1 MNRRVIIAGAG
12 IGGLAAA
19 LALSQT
25 GFAVL
30 IYERADGF
38 EEFGAGLQLTPN
50 ATRILARL
58 GVLERVRAGSTSP
71 NAICVFRG
79 LNDFTLMRMPVED
92 AERRWGAPYLTI
104 HRADLQR
111 ALAKAVCSRRNIDL
125 CFGATVL
132 DVVDHGDRISA
143 GLKRGTTKIE
153 DTADLLIGADGL
165 YSGVRDC
172 FGLGGVDKPAFT
184 GRVAFRSTIELA
196 RLDSPWTTAEICLR
210 LGPHAHLV
218 HYPLRAGTLLNLVA
232 IIESN
237 WRTTGVA
244 HPWDGVADRPA
255 LDRAFSGWSKMTR
268 ELLGAANRWR
278 AWPLYWR
285 PPIASFSL
293 GRVALLGD
301 AAHPMAPFLA
311 QGAAQAI
318 EDAGALERIFSQNQD
333 ILAGTVAYS
342 RDRVRRATRVQV
354 AAQRQGRIYHLNGT
368 MAHARDAVMKLLG
381 AERLRARYDWL
392 YGA

>member
-19 LALSQT
+19 LALSQA
-25 GFAVL
+25 GFAVV
-30 IYERADGF
+30 IYERADAL

-58 GVLERVRAGSTSP
+58 GVLESVRAVATSP
-71 NAICVFRG
+71 NAICAFRG
-79 LNDFTLMRMPVED
+79 LNDLALMRMPVED
-92 AERRWGAPYLTI
+92 AERRWGAPYLAI

-111 ALAKAVCSRRNIDL
+111 ALAEAVCSRRNIEFCL
-125 CFGATVL
+125 GATVL
-132 DVVDHGDRISA
+132 DVVDRGDRISVV
-143 GLKRGTTKIE
+143 LKKRLAKIE

-165 YSGVRDC
+165 RSSVRDR
-172 FGLGGVDKPAFT
+172 FGLGDADKPAFA
-184 GRVAFRSTIELA
+184 GRVAFRATIELA
-196 RLDSPWTTAEICLR
+196 RLDSRLTTPEIWLG

-218 HYPLRAGTLLNLVA
+218 HYPLRAGSILNLVA
-232 IIESN
+232 IIESD
-237 WRTTGVA
+237 WRAAGVD
-244 HPWDGVADRPA
+244 HPWDGVADRPV
-255 LDRAFSGWSKMTR
+255 LDRAFSGWTKRTR
-268 ELLGAANRWR
+268 ELLRAPDQWR

-285 PPIASFSL
+285 SPIASFSL

-333 ILAGTVAYS
+333 ILDGTIAYS
-342 RDRVRRATRVQV
+342 RDRVGRATRVQV
-354 AAQRQGRIYHLNGT
+354 EAQRQGRIYHLNGA